1 MDDSLD
7 NKLSSFDLSSF
18 PDPADYEKILIINPN
33 MAPLVPIDI
42 NAFGDNATVDLTDA
56 VLSMPSLAYR
66 GRAITNF
73 YGNYLALEYSQVGP
87 EFNSL
92 ANPYLVKNKREWSI
106 SDKFKLLQNRL
117 MLTLGYKHQDD
128 DILTIVEKVKSQ
140 NTLSLGLNALPG
152 PGLPTLNFTFRS
164 IDRDNGIDE
173 LVQLTDT
180 TFSDNRENT
189 HTNNFM
195 VNISHRFD
203 LVWSHALSGTFV
215 NVNKTDK
222 FNDRDT
228 NFVDPAM
235 SINVMNFSLSTRYN
249 FPLKTSINIT
259 SNHSE
264 LSIGPGERGNQDFLT
279 TNFDAEYPLL
289 KNRILAK
296 GGVNYA
302 QGSGLVDMSWL
313 GFKGGIRWKIFDRFS
328 VNTQGEF
335 RSKETSGVKKNTVIA
350 RANLEY
356 AF

>member
-1 MDDSLD
+1 MKRREVLKAASLA
-7 NKLSSFDLSSF
+7 LL
-18 PDPADYEKILIINPN
+18 
-33 MAPLVPIDI
+33 
-42 NAFGDNATVDLTDA
+42 ATVT
-56 VLSMPSLAYR
+56 S
-66 GRAITNF
+66 G
-73 YGNYLALEYSQVGP
+73 YGS
-87 EFNSL
+87 
-92 ANPYLVKNKREWSI
+92 
-106 SDKFKLLQNRL
+106 
-117 MLTLGYKHQDD
+117 
-128 DILTIVEKVKSQ
+128 
-140 NTLSLGLNALPG
+140 
-152 PGLPTLNFTFRS
+152 
-164 IDRDNGIDE
+164 
-173 LVQLTDT
+173 
-180 TFSDNRENT
+180 
-189 HTNNFM
+189 
-195 VNISHRFD
+195 
-203 LVWSHALSGTFV
+203 
-215 NVNKTDK
+215 TDK

-302 QGSGLVDMSWL
+302 QGSGLVDMSWI
-313 GFKGGIRWKIFDRFS
+313 GFKGGIRWKIFDQFS

-356 AF
+356 TF